1 MEDMNK
7 KYIVI
12 CDIDNCFTD
21 SREWIKHAPQ
31 VDTRDKSVA
40 RDMWDKYQ
48 NLSFLAKPNK
58 SVIDFVKAI
67 AELTPIYFVTSRED
81 RRNSRKDTEMQ
92 IEKFSEGAIKIGDT
106 HKLCMRRE
114 FDYRMSDEVKKDI
127 TIGLMAEGCIPCVAI
142 DDEERNCKMFAEL
155 GIPVKQYDIETDTFI
170 KYYAP
175 ESNEV
180 NVG

>member
-1 MEDMNK
+1 MNK

-12 CDIDNCFTD
+12 CDIDNCYTD
-21 SREWIKHAPQ
+21 SREWIKYAPQ

-40 RDMWDKYQ
+40 RDLWDKYQ
-48 NLSFLAKPNK
+48 NYSFLAKPNK

-81 RRNSRKDTEMQ
+81 RKNSRKDTEAQ
-92 IEKFSEGAIKIGDT
+92 IEKFSDGAIKIGDV

-127 TIGLMAEGCIPCVAI
+127 TIALMAEGCIPCVAI

-155 GIPVKQYDIETDTFI
+155 GIPVKQYDIEEDKFI
-170 KYYAP
+170 KYYEP
-175 ESNEV
+175 EKNEV